1 MLYVE
6 EYRIDI
12 ELSGFDRAA
21 FYLESWLVHFDVK
34 VLQV

>member
-21 FYLESWLVHFDVK
+21 FYLEILCIWGVK

>member
-12 ELSGFDRAA
+12 ELSGFDRTA
-21 FYLESWLVHFDVK
+21 FYLEIWCILGVK